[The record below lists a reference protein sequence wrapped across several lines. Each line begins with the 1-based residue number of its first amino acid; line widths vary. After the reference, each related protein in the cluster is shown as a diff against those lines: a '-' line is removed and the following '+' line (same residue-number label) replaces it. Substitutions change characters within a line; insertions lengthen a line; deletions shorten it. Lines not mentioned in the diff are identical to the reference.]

1 MKPAL
6 PNENEQREKMM
17 LMSGAGGRL
26 ARRGLMM
33 ALHSD
38 LEMVLVHENKNVL
51 PLPQNLFFPSSRT
64 L

>member
-6 PNENEQREKMM
+6 PNENEQREKMTW
-17 LMSGAGGRL
+17 MSEAGSRR
-26 ARRGLMM
+26 ARRGLGI
-33 ALHSD
+33 ALRSD

-51 PLPQNLFFPSSRT
+51 PLPQNPFFPSSRT